1 MGATRYVGR
10 AGRLAF
16 ALSIGTAI
24 ASGHGVAWADPG
36 GQSGSSTPSG
46 QSASSPASAAGEN
59 AGASG
64 TSGTVPKPPH
74 PKPPSKKDD
83 PKPGSSATGTAGD
96 ATDAS
101 DTDADTKTETKTET
115 KTDKPQ
121 TKGRSNLQRNS
132 SAGDRANPPTVT
144 PPKTPKLTQLT
155 AAATPATPLAAPQTT
170 TPTPVSVAA
179 VAPTAMKITTSAVT
193 TSPTPVAATTNVI
206 TPTVTAPT
214 VKALN
219 PVAAVVNAVAGV
231 LNWAFNPNG
240 SPTQPTLAWTVLA
253 FARREIDNLL
263 TAIKPQNA
271 AAALVTTSQ
280 PLTATAVVAAA
291 TVSNPQPAFPTPGQQ
306 ISASTSFVNWVTGNF
321 APNNTYSRF
330 GVWGTD
336 VGTMWDN
343 GIPDN
348 PSTPIDEHQVLM
360 AFGDTFSGPNMTGNW
375 LNNILF
381 RTSNTDL
388 SKGISIPDGQWFN
401 GNMFGG
407 TPLSSPTTA
416 RQIILPG
423 NLPPGLPS
431 GVTLIPTSGIS
442 VPTPGT
448 QFGATQYLSFMSVKQ
463 WGAPGQWTTNY
474 SAMAYSTDNGENWT
488 IAPQSVRQNWGGNA
502 NFQQAALLRPGDGY
516 VYSYGT
522 PNGRGGAA
530 YVSRVSE
537 ANILDASKYQ
547 YYNKGNPGWFF
558 GLGAVN
564 AGWYNDPS
572 MATPVFGQSTG
583 ACGIAQAGNNV
594 GEMSVQYNKT
604 LNKYVTLYADQFNNV
619 VMSTSDTPQGT
630 WSQAKVLMPQQN
642 GGIYAPMM
650 DPWSP
655 STLGTGT
662 DLYWNLSLWS
672 EYNVMLMKTDL
683 TKV

>member
-16 ALSIGTAI
+16 ALGIGTAI
-24 ASGHGVAWADPG
+24 ASGQGTAWADPS
-36 GQSGSSTPSG
+36 GQSGSSAPSG
-46 QSASSPASAAGEN
+46 PAASSPASTGGEN
-59 AGASG
+59 AATSG
-64 TSGTVPKPPH
+64 TSGTGTKPPH
-74 PKPPSKKDD
+74 SKPQPKKDD

-96 ATDAS
+96 ATDPS
-101 DTDADTKTETKTET
+101 DTDADTKTDTKTET
-115 KTDKPQ
+115 KTDKAQ
-121 TKGRSNLQRNS
+121 TKGRDRGNLQRNS
-132 SAGDRANPPTVT
+132 SDPAKPPTVT
-144 PPKTPKLTQLT
+144 LPKTPKLTQLT
-155 AAATPATPLAAPQTT
+155 ASATPDKPLATQQTT

-214 VKALN
+214 VTALN

-240 SPTQPTLAWTVLA
+240 SPAQPTLAWTVLA
-253 FARREIDNLL
+253 FARREFDNLL

-306 ISASTSFVNWVTGNF
+306 ISASTTFVNWVTGNF
-321 APNNTYSRF
+321 DPNNTYTRF

-348 PSTPIDEHQVLM
+348 PSTPINEHQVLM

-388 SKGISIPDGQWFN
+388 SKGISIPDGQWLN

-416 RQIILPG
+416 RQIILPSG
-423 NLPPGLPS
+423 LPAGLPS

-442 VPTPGT
+442 LPTPGT

-537 ANILDASKYQ
+537 TDILDASKYQ

-558 GLGAVN
+558 GLGAVK